1 MHANVDQ
8 KKAAMTTLI
17 SEKTNLKQEILPD
30 MSKISFLM
38 PNVNLSIDSLIP
50 IQNLSGFFLS
60 KLTAYSK
67 F

>member
-50 IQNLSGFFLS
+50 IQNLSEFFCQN
-60 KLTAYSK
+60 
-67 F
+67 

>member
-50 IQNLSGFFLS
+50 IQNLSGFFCQN
-60 KLTAYSK
+60 
-67 F
+67 